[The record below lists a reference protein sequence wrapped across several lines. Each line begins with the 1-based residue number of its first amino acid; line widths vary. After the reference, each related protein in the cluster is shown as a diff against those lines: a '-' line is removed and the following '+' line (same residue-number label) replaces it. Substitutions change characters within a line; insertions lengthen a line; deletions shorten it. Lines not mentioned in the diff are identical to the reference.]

1 MLIRGQAQEVSHET
15 LDTFSNSL
23 GNLRILDDEGSE
35 IDADTTPPDI
45 EWTRNNIIGWLKSND
60 IRTRAGL
67 TKAQLLNRVDE
78 YLNPIVE
85 ETVEEEEESTEENNS
100 GDDLGEDTQE

>member
-35 IDADTTPPDI
+35 IDTNSTPDS